1 MNMRTNIEMQP
12 CVELRR
18 DEVARRTLRL
28 WKAAGRPT
36 GRDLEYWL
44 QAEVE
49 LLAERQHCRPNWAR
63 ALDGGAAEKPV
74 VASLNGGPS
83 EFIWHNVPGLKT
95 GLTPR
100 LSR

>member
-1 MNMRTNIEMQP
+1 MQQ

-63 ALDGGAAEKPV
+63 VLDGGAAAKRV
-74 VASLNGGPS
+74 VASQSGDPS
-83 EFIWHNVPGLKT
+83 EFIWHNVTGLKT

>member
-1 MNMRTNIEMQP
+1 MNMRTNIEMQQ

-49 LLAERQHCRPNWAR
+49 LLAERQHCRPQDRTYAT
-63 ALDGGAAEKPV
+63 AESV
-74 VASLNGGPS
+74 TRLAGRNESVNVQCSLRL
-83 EFIWHNVPGLKT
+83 NVTMWINRKDT
-95 GLTPR
+95 IKI
-100 LSR
+100 

>member
-1 MNMRTNIEMQP
+1 MNMRTNLEMQP

-49 LLAERQHCRPNWAR
+49 LLSERQHCRSNWAG
-63 ALDGGAAEKPV
+63 AVDGAAEKLVSPQR
-74 VASLNGGPS
+74 VAPLLAGR
-83 EFIWHNVPGLKT
+83 K
-95 GLTPR
+95 
-100 LSR
+100 